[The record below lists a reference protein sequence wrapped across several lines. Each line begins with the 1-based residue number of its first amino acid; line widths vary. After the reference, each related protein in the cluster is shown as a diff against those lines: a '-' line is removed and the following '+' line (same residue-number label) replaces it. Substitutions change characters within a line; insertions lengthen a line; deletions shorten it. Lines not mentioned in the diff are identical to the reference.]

1 MEKKIK
7 FKSEYPYV
15 IVCEGMDEY
24 SFLIAYLTYLEKN
37 EKERFVDCHN
47 VVDFGGINDM
57 NKLLNDIKQ
66 LPKYDDMKG
75 FLIVRDAEGKADDA
89 VKSLQ
94 LQIKKTWNIDIDD
107 TGTLQT
113 TNDGI
118 KIGFFLLPGFDEQGN
133 FINGTLEDLCL
144 DIIGDID
151 EPLSASNLLQYT
163 DEYIDCIIKKRGQS
177 MKWLHKNRLHMYFS
191 STDKFVGDKLGEAA
205 KKGAFDFSG
214 SKLSHLKE
222 MIFQMQGDAL

>member
-15 IVCEGMDEY
+15 IVCEGKDEY
-24 SFLIAYLTYLEKN
+24 SFLIAYLTHLEQN

-47 VVDFGGINDM
+47 VVDFGGINDI

-66 LPKYDDMKG
+66 FPKYDDMKG
-75 FLIVRDAEGKADDA
+75 FFIVRDAEGDA
-89 VKSLQ
+89 NAAIKSLQ
-94 LQIKKTWNIDIDD
+94 SQIKNTWDIDIDN
-107 TGTLQT
+107 TGTIQT
-113 TNDGI
+113 TDDGI
-118 KIGFFLLPGFDEQGN
+118 KVGFFLLPGFDEQGN

-144 DIIGDID
+144 DIICDID
-151 EPLSASNLLQYT
+151 EPISANNLLQCS
-163 DEYIDCIIKKRGQS
+163 DEYIDCITKKRGKS

-205 KKGAFDFSG
+205 KKGAFD
-214 SKLSHLKE
+214 LSSPRLSRLKE
-222 MIFQMQGDAL
+222 MIFQMQGETL